1 MDRHRAEDSA
11 QASDE
16 AFRKAFATVGQ
27 RHPDDVASRQCSGCG
42 VYRFGGCQAALEGI
56 QGEER
61 GHLCKYTDISVF
73 LQNMIRMKH
82 ILTVLALLVAFAS
95 CNERPTVVRDTI
107 PYVKQL
113 AADTTGTF
121 RLVRTYRSAGSKGS
135 IAVIGEPEA
144 AAQLASVLLAAD
156 LVDNIDG
163 RAVPDRLPDFAGETF
178 DILMD
183 LYNAPYIRL
192 AGSSPDSLREVAVRN
207 AVIAVDTVAYSNAS
221 DPRSRLSKTRA
232 KVFVLANSL
241 LSEYGKFDVDTLFKM
256 AGREAIILTPV
267 EAMLQEAARTGCK
280 SVAVWAPAE
289 ARSAYENAAK
299 KLTPQLEVT
308 VVSTTGNGILRPAF
322 RDMLGIYRSL
332 KPNGSLDAVLLD
344 SFTASVEEL
353 NAEKE
358 HIHRQITE
366 QDMAFDR
373 ILTPHFRFI
382 EPTAAL
388 TGALYRLL
396 RERNLFTH
404 DIAYPA
410 VRYYQTEENLDGEF
424 VPVEV
429 SAAYLSA
436 QTKPEPAYVPDFD

>member
-1 MDRHRAEDSA
+1 
-11 QASDE
+11 
-16 AFRKAFATVGQ
+16 
-27 RHPDDVASRQCSGCG
+27 
-42 VYRFGGCQAALEGI
+42 
-56 QGEER
+56 
-61 GHLCKYTDISVF
+61 
-73 LQNMIRMKH
+73 MIRMKH

-95 CNERPTVVRDTI
+95 CNERPAVVRDTI

-113 AADTTGTF
+113 AADTTGSF
-121 RLVRTYRSAGSKGS
+121 RLVRSYRTAGTKGS

-144 AAQLASVLLAAD
+144 AARLASVLLAAD
-156 LVDNIDG
+156 RVDNIDG
-163 RAVPDRLPDFAGETF
+163 RFAPDRLPDFAGETF

-192 AGSSPDSLREVAVRN
+192 AASSPDSLREVAVRN
-207 AVIAVDTVAYSNAS
+207 VVTAVDTVAYSNAADS
-221 DPRSRLSKTRA
+221 RSRLSKTRS
-232 KVFVLANSL
+232 KVFVFANSL

-256 AGREAIILTPV
+256 AGRQAIILTPV
-267 EAMLQEAARTGCK
+267 EAMLLEAARTGCK

-289 ARSAYENAAK
+289 ARSAYERAAK
-299 KLTPQLEVT
+299 AFTPKMEVT

-332 KPNGSLDAVLLD
+332 KPNGNLDAVLLD

-382 EPTAAL
+382 EPNTAL
-388 TGALYRLL
+388 TDALYRLL

-404 DIAYPA
+404 DIAYPS

-429 SAAYLSA
+429 SAAYLSS
-436 QTKPEPAYVPDFD
+436 QTKPEPAYVPDID

>member
-1 MDRHRAEDSA
+1 MA
-11 QASDE
+11 
-16 AFRKAFATVGQ
+16 
-27 RHPDDVASRQCSGCG
+27 
-42 VYRFGGCQAALEGI
+42 
-56 QGEER
+56 
-61 GHLCKYTDISVF
+61 
-73 LQNMIRMKH
+73 
-82 ILTVLALLVAFAS
+82 
-95 CNERPTVVRDTI
+95 
-107 PYVKQL
+107 
-113 AADTTGTF
+113 
-121 RLVRTYRSAGSKGS
+121 
-135 IAVIGEPEA
+135 
-144 AAQLASVLLAAD
+144 
-156 LVDNIDG
+156 DNIDG
-163 RAVPDRLPDFAGETF
+163 HVAPDRLPDFAGETF

-183 LYNAPYIRL
+183 LYNAPYLRM
-192 AGSSPDSLREVAVRN
+192 AASSPDSLREVTVRN
-207 AVIAVDTVAYSNAS
+207 AVTAIDTVAYSNPA

-232 KVFVLANSL
+232 KVFVFASSL
-241 LSEYGKFDVDTLFKM
+241 LAEYGQFDVDTLFKM

-267 EAMLQEAARTGCK
+267 EAMLLEARRSGCK

-299 KLTPQLEVT
+299 RLAPQMDVT

-332 KPNGSLDAVLLD
+332 KPGGNLDAVLLD
-344 SFTASVEEL
+344 SFTASVDEL

-358 HIHRQITE
+358 HIHRQITEQDMAFDRILTPHFRFIEPTVTE

-404 DIAYPA
+404 DIAYPS
-410 VRYYQTEENLDGEF
+410 VRYYQTEENLEGEF

-436 QTKPEPAYVPDFD
+436 QSKPEPAYVPDID

>member
-1 MDRHRAEDSA
+1 MTH
-11 QASDE
+11 
-16 AFRKAFATVGQ
+16 
-27 RHPDDVASRQCSGCG
+27 
-42 VYRFGGCQAALEGI
+42 
-56 QGEER
+56 
-61 GHLCKYTDISVF
+61 
-73 LQNMIRMKH
+73 MKH
-82 ILTVLALLVAFAS
+82 ILTVLALVAAFVS
-95 CNERPTVVRDTI
+95 CNEHPVVVRDTI

-121 RLVRTYRSAGSKGS
+121 RLVHTYRTAGTKGS

-144 AAQLASVLLAAD
+144 AARLADVLLSAD
-156 LVDNIDG
+156 RVDNIDG
-163 RAVPDRLPDFAGETF
+163 RSSQDRLPDFAGETF

-183 LYNAPYIRL
+183 LYNAPYLRL
-192 AGSSPDSLREVAVRN
+192 AASSPDSLREVTVRN
-207 AVIAVDTVAYSNAS
+207 VVTAVDTVAYSNAA

-241 LSEYGKFDVDTLFKM
+241 LSEYGAFDVDTLFKM

-267 EAMLQEAARTGCK
+267 EAMLREAARSGCK

-308 VVSTTGNGILRPAF
+308 VVSTTGNGVLRPAF

-332 KPNGSLDAVLLD
+332 KPGGNLDAVLLD
-344 SFTASVEEL
+344 SFTASLEEL
-353 NAEKE
+353 EAEKE

-366 QDMAFDR
+366 EDMAFDR
-373 ILTPHFRFI
+373 ILTPRFRFI
-382 EPTAAL
+382 EPNASLTA
-388 TGALYRLL
+388 ALYRLL
-396 RERNLFTH
+396 REMNLFTH
-404 DIAYPA
+404 DIAYPV
-410 VRYYQTEENLDGEF
+410 VRYYQTEENLEGDF

-436 QTKPEPAYVPDFD
+436 QTKSEPAYVPDID

>member
-1 MDRHRAEDSA
+1 
-11 QASDE
+11 
-16 AFRKAFATVGQ
+16 
-27 RHPDDVASRQCSGCG
+27 
-42 VYRFGGCQAALEGI
+42 
-56 QGEER
+56 
-61 GHLCKYTDISVF
+61 
-73 LQNMIRMKH
+73 MIRMKH
-82 ILTVLALLVAFAS
+82 ILTVLTLLVAFSS
-95 CNERPTVVRDTI
+95 CNERPAVVRDTI

-113 AADTTGTF
+113 AADTTGSF
-121 RLVRTYRSAGSKGS
+121 RLVRTYRTAGTKGS

-144 AAQLASVLLAAD
+144 AARLATSFLTAD
-156 LVDNIDG
+156 FVDNIDG
-163 RAVPDRLPDFAGETF
+163 RPVPDRLPDFAGESF

-183 LYNAPYIRL
+183 LYNAPYIRM
-192 AGSSPDSLREVAVRN
+192 AASSPDSLREVTVRN
-207 AVIAVDTVAYSNAS
+207 AVTAVDTVAYSNAS

-241 LSEYGKFDVDTLFKM
+241 SSEYGRFDVDTLFKM
-256 AGREAIILTPV
+256 AGREAIVLTSV
-267 EAMLQEAARTGCK
+267 EAMLLEAKRGGCK

-289 ARSAYENAAK
+289 ARSAYENAAR
-299 KLTPQLEVT
+299 KLTPQIEVT

-332 KPNGSLDAVLLD
+332 KPGGNLDAVLLD
-344 SFTASVEEL
+344 SFTVSVEEL

-373 ILTPHFRFI
+373 ILMPHFRFI
-382 EPTAAL
+382 EPTTAL

-404 DIAYPA
+404 DIAYPS
-410 VRYYQTEENLDGEF
+410 VRYYQTEENLEGEF

-436 QTKPEPAYVPDFD
+436 QSKPDPMYVPDID

>member
-1 MDRHRAEDSA
+1 
-11 QASDE
+11 
-16 AFRKAFATVGQ
+16 
-27 RHPDDVASRQCSGCG
+27 
-42 VYRFGGCQAALEGI
+42 
-56 QGEER
+56 
-61 GHLCKYTDISVF
+61 
-73 LQNMIRMKH
+73 MIRMKH

-95 CNERPTVVRDTI
+95 CNERPAVVRDTI

-113 AADTTGTF
+113 AADTTGSF
-121 RLVRTYRSAGSKGS
+121 RLVHTYRTAGTKGS

-144 AAQLASVLLAAD
+144 AARLASVLLSAD
-156 LVDNIDG
+156 LIDNIDG
-163 RAVPDRLPDFAGETF
+163 RTAPDRLPDFAGETF
-178 DILMD
+178 DILLD

-192 AGSSPDSLREVAVRN
+192 AASSPDSLREVAVRN
-207 AVIAVDTVAYSNAS
+207 AVIAVDSVAFSNAS

-241 LSEYGKFDVDTLFKM
+241 LSEYGKFDVDT
-256 AGREAIILTPV
+256 TPV
-267 EAMLQEAARTGCK
+267 EAMLLEARRSGCK

-299 KLTPQLEVT
+299 RLAPQMDVT

-344 SFTASVEEL
+344 SFTASLEEL

-382 EPTAAL
+382 EPAAAL

-429 SAAYLSA
+429 SAAYLSS
-436 QTKPEPAYVPDFD
+436 QTKPEPAYVPDID